1 MSRKKELIKFI
12 SALIIVLSATYY
24 IGGCMFNGFNKTYL
38 QNADEC
44 SSEIINAYGVLLP
57 SNTKVEEV
65 NMYHYMNMHY
75 CVAKIEYVDVDIIK
89 ALNQNNTKAINIH
102 SQNEKNYAVIDS
114 YSELKNFVLY
124 ENLRYKP
131 KGLSVSLFYD
141 NEHLYLS
148 VDLESPF
155 GAELKHLFQK
165 AEKEGR
171 LNK

>member
-1 MSRKKELIKFI
+1 MKKELIKFI
-12 SALIIVLSATYY
+12 LALIIVLSATYY
-24 IGGCMFNGFNKTYL
+24 ICGQMLGGFNKTSL
-38 QNADEC
+38 QNAEEC
-44 SSEIINAYGVLLP
+44 SSEIINAYGIILP
-57 SNTKVEEV
+57 DNTQVKEL
-65 NMYHYMNMHY
+65 NYYHSGETHY
-75 CVAKIEYVDVDIIK
+75 CVTKIEYVDVDIIK

-102 SQNEKNYAVIDS
+102 SQNEKNYAVIDY

-131 KGLSVSLFYD
+131 KGMSVSLFYD

-155 GAELKHLFQK
+155 GTELQHLFQK